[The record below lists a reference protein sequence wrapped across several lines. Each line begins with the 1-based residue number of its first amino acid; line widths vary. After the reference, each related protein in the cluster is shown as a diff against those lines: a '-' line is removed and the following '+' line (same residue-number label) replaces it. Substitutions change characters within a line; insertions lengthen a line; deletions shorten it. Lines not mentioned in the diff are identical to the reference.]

1 MDSRSPRGT
10 LFLSKKRL
18 LTIYLWSVWLRD
30 TCNNFLKGYLSA
42 MNQTHED
49 LKFEIENNC
58 LIEETVTRGRY
69 KRKQRGQLQPCA
81 FSRV

>member
-1 MDSRSPRGT
+1 
-10 LFLSKKRL
+10 
-18 LTIYLWSVWLRD
+18 
-30 TCNNFLKGYLSA
+30 

-58 LIEETVTRGRY
+58 PIEETVTRGRY